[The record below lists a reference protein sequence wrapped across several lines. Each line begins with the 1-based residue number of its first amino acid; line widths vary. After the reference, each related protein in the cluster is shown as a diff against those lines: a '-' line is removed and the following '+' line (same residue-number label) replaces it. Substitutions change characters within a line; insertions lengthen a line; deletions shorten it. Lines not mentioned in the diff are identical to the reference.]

1 MAATWVWMTVLTLYI
16 IVITSAA
23 LIYVVQDDDDDSVR
37 GSENE
42 QSQSN
47 LEQEQLRDQ
56 VSEEESKLNTILI
69 QIHYSHLDH
78 DYTQVPPTA
87 IFNSDDTFECR
98 QKVNEF
104 YEAAKEE

>member
-69 QIHYSHLDH
+69 
-78 DYTQVPPTA
+78 
-87 IFNSDDTFECR
+87 
-98 QKVNEF
+98 
-104 YEAAKEE
+104 